1 MVGAA
6 ALLVGVMGALQFR
19 LQQVVPPP
27 TDTQQLLTLLKQS
40 DQRRDELQKEVSR
53 LQAELNQKLSAQAAA
68 RRLSQELTQAE
79 MLAGTIPVEGPG
91 IIVTWDNGSAPAGYQ
106 ITDIDLLLMVN
117 ELRAAGAEAIAING
131 ERITGQTEIRSA
143 GNYILIN
150 NRQEAAP
157 FTIEAIGPTETMR
170 QALTLPGG
178 LVDESQQE
186 GRTISI
192 TTSSLLRLPAAV
204 PPPVNY
210 TRPVPSG

>member
-6 ALLVGVMGALQFR
+6 ALLIGVMGALQFR
-19 LQQVVPPP
+19 LQQIVPPP
-27 TDTQQLLTLLKQS
+27 TQTQQLLTLLKQS
-40 DQRRDELQKEVSR
+40 DQRRDQLQKEVSR
-53 LQAELNQKLSAQAAA
+53 LQAQLNQKLSAAAA
-68 RRLSQELTQAE
+68 AQRLNHELVQAE

-91 IIVTWDNGSAPAGYQ
+91 IVVTWDNGSAPAGYQ

-157 FTIEAIGPTETMR
+157 FTIQAIGPAATMR

-186 GRTISI
+186 GRSISI
-192 TTSSLLRLPAAV
+192 TPASDLVLPAAL
-204 PPPVNY
+204 PPPVSY
-210 TRPVPSG
+210 SRPAPSG